1 MSPGGKLPPRLAAV
15 VLPVG
20 LLGFGVAVAAA
31 FSFAVSPRDLAT
43 LAGIAGLLAASTLA
57 ERYPVPLDGIDTGGV
72 SLGFVFCTAAIVL
85 YGWQAGVVV
94 GMAAPIM
101 HLLEHRPP
109 IRVTY
114 NAAVMSIAAAV
125 SGAAIAPLRGDEAG
139 LVFAQVI
146 VAAFAFYTVN
156 LLLIS
161 LVVGVSAHK
170 PFKTVTRT
178 SIEVTSM
185 PFALM
190 ASAALMLVILWQRS
204 PFLSA
209 ALVGPLLAI
218 ALYQRST
225 FRELRAMRL
234 ALTDPLTG
242 LGNHRH
248 FHDRLERELADSQA
262 QGYPLSLCL
271 VDIDDFKKINDRFG
285 HPGGDKVLAQL
296 ATNLRQGGE
305 AFRLGGDEFAILL
318 PGRDEEGARIAAEA
332 IIERISSVDLAPA
345 GPVTVSAG
353 IATAPLDD
361 VGRDELV
368 RRSDSALYWA
378 KEYGKN
384 QTRVYRPDVVEI
396 AELKRLAAGP
406 DRAARFRAAASLAKA
421 VDARDAYTGS
431 HSERVSDLAARIA
444 TRLGVDREQIE
455 LTRLAASLHDL
466 GKLAIPEEI
475 LRKPGSALRDRAAR
489 ARASPA
495 DRLPDAREPRRR
507 PRRRLGPAPPR
518 ALGRH
523 RLSRRSRRRGDPARG
538 PDHLRRRCLRRDDVG
553 PRLPGTAHRRRGDR
567 RAGPLLGQPVRPRRG
582 GGTRRRAR
590 HRSRLAGLADPG
602 VRTRVAP
609 AALRSESPTDAD
621 AKQHPDRPEPV
632 PPGDLLALRRRSGR
646 NTRSAA
652 RRSAA
657 CACRPCP

>member
-1 MSPGGKLPPRLAAV
+1 MSPGAKMPPRLAAV

-20 LLGFGVAVAAA
+20 VVGLGVAVAA
-31 FSFAVSPRDLAT
+31 FVSFAVSARDVAT

-109 IRVTY
+109 IRVVF
-114 NAAVMSIAAAV
+114 NASVMSIAAAV
-125 SGAAIAPLRGDEAG
+125 AGAAIAPLRGDEAF
-139 LVFAQVI
+139 LVFAQVV
-146 VAAFAFYTVN
+146 VAAFAFYSVN

-161 LVVGVSAHK
+161 LVVGVSSHK
-170 PFKTVTRT
+170 PFLSVTRT
-178 SIEVTSM
+178 SIQVTSM

-204 PFLSA
+204 PLLSA

-234 ALTDPLTG
+234 ALTDPLTQ

-271 VDIDDFKKINDRFG
+271 VDIDDFKRVNDRFG
-285 HPGGDKVLAQL
+285 HPAGDKVLAQL

-318 PGRDEEGARIAAEA
+318 PGRDEEGARMAAES
-332 IIERISSVDLAPA
+332 IIERISATEMPPA

-361 VGRDELV
+361 LGRDELV
-368 RRSDSALYWA
+368 RRADSALYWA

-444 TRLGVDREQIE
+444 TQLGVDREQIE

-475 LRKPGSALRDRAAR
+475 LRKPGPLSETERLVLERHPQIGYRMLESLGVD
-489 ARASPA
+489 PVA
-495 DRLPDAREPRRR
+495 DWVLHHHERWDGTGYPDALGGEEIPLGARIIFVADAYDAMTSDRVYRGRLTDDEAVAELARCSGTQFDPEVVTALADELGVGAAWSATAVPAVDSLRHRRTR
-507 PRRRLGPAPPR
+507 SGLEGRQAVAAAEAWGCGDA
-518 ALGRH
+518 AGRH
-523 RLSRRSRRRGDPARG
+523 R
-538 PDHLRRRCLRRDDVG
+538 
-553 PRLPGTAHRRRGDR
+553 PRAKNQRHGKMTAGEVDR
-567 RAGPLLGQPVRPRRG
+567 
-582 GGTRRRAR
+582 
-590 HRSRLAGLADPG
+590 
-602 VRTRVAP
+602 
-609 AALRSESPTDAD
+609 
-621 AKQHPDRPEPV
+621 
-632 PPGDLLALRRRSGR
+632 
-646 NTRSAA
+646 
-652 RRSAA
+652 
-657 CACRPCP
+657 